1 MGEDGGGIE
10 SDGLMGCGCGSYA
23 NEAVYANEAGVVTRH
38 QSATRCSFSMNRIC
52 DFIGF
57 HFLFLLIRWVGF
69 QMEPDGTGWN
79 RMAPDGT
86 GWNRMEP
93 DGATQQSKTTQIQPH
108 QDQIIIIIIIIIG

>member
-69 QMEPDGTGWN
+69 QMEPDGTGWH
-79 RMAPDGT
+79 RMEPDGT
-86 GWNRMEP
+86 GWHRMEP
-93 DGATQQSKTTQIQPH
+93 PNNQRRHKFNLIKIKS
-108 QDQIIIIIIIIIG
+108 

>member
-1 MGEDGGGIE
+1 MGWRMGEDGGGIE

-69 QMEPDGTGWN
+69 QREPDGTGWH
-79 RMAPDGT
+79 
-86 GWNRMEP
+86 RMEP

>member
-69 QMEPDGTGWN
+69 QREPDGTGWH
-79 RMAPDGT
+79 
-86 GWNRMEP
+86 RMEP

>member
-69 QMEPDGTGWN
+69 QMEPDGTGWHRMEPDGTGWN

-93 DGATQQSKTTQIQPH
+93 PNNQRRHKFNLIKIKS
-108 QDQIIIIIIIIIG
+108 